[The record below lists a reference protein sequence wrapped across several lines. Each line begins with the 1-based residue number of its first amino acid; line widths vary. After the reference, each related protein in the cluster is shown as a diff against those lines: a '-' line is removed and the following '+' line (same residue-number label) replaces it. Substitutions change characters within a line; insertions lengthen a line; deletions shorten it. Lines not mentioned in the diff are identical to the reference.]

1 MINRPPT
8 YHKILF
14 TIIKID
20 RNKNDISLIITCNHE
35 KYHTQALIFAKNTIL
50 VPTFWGHTVTVY
62 LVFTIN
68 LLTKKGYV
76 TNELHSW
83 HT

>member
-1 MINRPPT
+1 M
-8 YHKILF
+8 K
-14 TIIKID
+14 
-20 RNKNDISLIITCNHE
+20 
-35 KYHTQALIFAKNTIL
+35 KYHTQALIFGKNTIL
-50 VPTFWGHTVTVY
+50 VPMFWGHTVTVY

-68 LLTKKGYV
+68 LLTKNAYI

>member
-1 MINRPPT
+1 M
-8 YHKILF
+8 K
-14 TIIKID
+14 
-20 RNKNDISLIITCNHE
+20 
-35 KYHTQALIFAKNTIL
+35 KYHTQALIFGKNTIF

-68 LLTKKGYV
+68 LLTKNAYV
-76 TNELHSW
+76 TNELHSL